1 VSDEPNTEEDEPN
14 IEEIMARIYRERAE
28 AKKRSVA
35 RLKARCAPLARI
47 GIQYIVWTYDGS
59 GDSGD
64 IENQSIYDT
73 NNNEV
78 SEEAFFNLVAQLPE
92 NEQPLFTGERK
103 MLDDVYELLPS
114 GYENND
120 GGYGEVHLDVEIK
133 KVRVEHNQRYTDA
146 NYSEEEF

>member
-1 VSDEPNTEEDEPN
+1 MSDEPNIDE
-14 IEEIMARIYRERAE
+14 ILARMHRERDE
-28 AKKRSVA
+28 AQKRSA
-35 RLKARCAPLARI
+35 DRLKALCDPLARI

-64 IENQSIYDT
+64 IEDQSIYDT

-92 NEQPLFTGERK
+92 NEQPLFIGEHK
-103 MLDDVYELLPS
+103 MRDDVYELLPS

-120 GGYGEVHLDVEIK
+120 GGFGEVHLDVENK
-133 KVRVEHNQRYTDA
+133 KIRVEHNQRYTET